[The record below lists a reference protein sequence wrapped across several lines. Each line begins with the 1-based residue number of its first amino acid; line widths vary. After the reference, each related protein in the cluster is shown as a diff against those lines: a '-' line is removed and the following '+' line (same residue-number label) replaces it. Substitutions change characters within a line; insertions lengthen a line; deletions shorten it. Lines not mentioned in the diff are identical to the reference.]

1 MRDLIV
7 KEVIIMNGS
16 SKTVFS
22 IFGGTGDLT
31 HRKLLPALFDLF
43 VLEEISGENFQLL
56 IIGRRDYTSEVYRE
70 QAKISI
76 EKYARF
82 KKKNEVY
89 DQFLSLITYVDV
101 DYTKPEDYLKL
112 KEAIKSHGCRYLFYL
127 AVAPGSFS
135 IIANNLKQSGI
146 IDDACEKQL
155 LIEKPFGDDLESAIR
170 INEELKQVFREEE
183 IYRIDHYLAK
193 EMIINI
199 LTIRFT
205 NQVFKSLWNKES
217 IENIQISVT
226 EQVGVGDRGGYYDES
241 GALKDMF
248 QSHLIQMLTYVLMDE
263 PKSMQS
269 QDIHEA
275 QEKVIEYLELAQTD
289 RFKDSYVRG
298 QYLENK
304 DSLGYLQ
311 ENRIDP
317 KSETETFVAMELR
330 SKNPNLKGVPIY
342 VRTGKR
348 MEKQET
354 VVAITFK
361 NPQGFMAQEAPQN
374 VLIIRVGPDEGIYFK
389 VNIKRPG
396 NYDEI
401 QSVTMDFCQSC
412 IYENRLNTPQAYERI
427 LMMALRKD
435 STLFT
440 SWKMAKQSWELTE
453 EIQKRSQ
460 IANIPLT
467 NYLAYTQ
474 GPIKAWEI
482 LQKNG
487 HEWYTEDIFIN
498 Q

>member
-1 MRDLIV
+1 
-7 KEVIIMNGS
+7 MNGS
-16 SKTVFS
+16 NKTVFS

-43 VLEEISGENFQLL
+43 VLEEISTLNFQLL
-56 IIGRRDYTSEVYRE
+56 IIGRRDYNSEIYRE
-70 QAKISI
+70 QARVSI

-82 KKKNEVY
+82 NKNKDAY
-89 DQFLSLITYVDV
+89 DPFLSLITYVEV
-101 DYTKPEDYLKL
+101 DYTNLADYTKL
-112 KEAIKSHGCRYLFYL
+112 KDAVQTQGCRHLFYL
-127 AVAPGSFS
+127 AVAPSSFS
-135 IIANNLKQSGI
+135 TITTNLKQSGI
-146 IDDACEKQL
+146 IDDSCEKQL
-155 LIEKPFGDDLESAIR
+155 LIEKPFGDDLGSAIQ
-170 INEELKQVFREEE
+170 INDEIKQVFDESE

-199 LTIRFT
+199 LTIRFG

-226 EQVGVGDRGGYYDES
+226 EQVGVGDRGGYYDQS
-241 GALKDMF
+241 GALKDMV

-263 PKSMQS
+263 PQSMS
-269 QDIHEA
+269 PHHIHEA
-275 QEKVIEYLELAQTD
+275 QEKAIDYLELAD
-289 RFKDSYVRG
+289 IDHFSDSFVRG
-298 QYLENK
+298 QYLANNH
-304 DSLGYLQ
+304 SLGYLQ

-317 KSETETFVAMELR
+317 NSDTETFVAMEIR
-330 SKNPNLKGVPIY
+330 SKNPSLDGVPIY
-342 VRTGKR
+342 IRTGKR

-361 NPQGFMAQEAPQN
+361 PVKGFMAQDAPQN
-374 VLIIRVGPDEGIYFK
+374 VLVIRVGPDEGIYFK

-396 NYDEI
+396 NYDDI

-412 IYENRLNTPQAYERI
+412 IYENRLNTPQAYERL

-440 SWKMAKQSWELTE
+440 SWKMARQSWELTE
-453 EIQKRSQ
+453 EIQRRSLLS
-460 IANIPLT
+460 NVPLS

-487 HEWYTEDIFIN
+487 HQWYTEDIFVK
-498 Q
+498 

>member
-1 MRDLIV
+1 MNDLIV
-7 KEVIIMNGS
+7 KETITMNGS
-16 SKTVFS
+16 NKTVFS

-43 VLEEISGENFQLL
+43 VLEEITVSNFQLL
-56 IIGRRDYTSEVYRE
+56 IIGRRDYTSDIYRE
-70 QAKISI
+70 QARVSI

-82 KKKNEVY
+82 NKKIELFN
-89 DQFLSLITYVDV
+89 QFFSIMTYVQV
-101 DYTKPEDYLKL
+101 DYTNLDDYVKL
-112 KEAIKSHGCRYLFYL
+112 KEAIQTQGCRHLFYL
-127 AVAPGSFS
+127 AVAPSSFS
-135 IIANNLKQSGI
+135 TITTNLKLSKI
-146 IDDACEKQL
+146 VDDSCEKQL
-155 LIEKPFGDDLESAIR
+155 LIEKPFGDDLGSAIQ
-170 INEELKQVFREEE
+170 INDEIKQVFDESE

-199 LTIRFT
+199 LTIRFS

-217 IENIQISVT
+217 IENIQISIT
-226 EQVGVGDRGGYYDES
+226 EQVGVGDRGGYYDTS

-263 PKSMQS
+263 PKSMS
-269 QDIHEA
+269 PQDIHHA
-275 QEKVIEYLELAQTD
+275 QEKVIDYLELADTEH
-289 RFKDSYVRG
+289 FSDSFVRG
-298 QYLENK
+298 QYLANK
-304 DSLGYLQ
+304 DSVGYLE
-311 ENRIDP
+311 ENRIHP
-317 KSETETFVAMELR
+317 ESETETFVAMEIR
-330 SKNPNLKGVPIY
+330 SKNPSLEGIPIY

-361 NPQGFMAQEAPQN
+361 HPEGFMAKNAPQN
-374 VLIIRVGPDEGIYFK
+374 VLVIRVGPDEGIYFK

-396 NYDEI
+396 NYDQI

-412 IYENRLNTPQAYERI
+412 IYENRLNTPQAYERL
-427 LMMALRKD
+427 LMMALRND
-435 STLFT
+435 RTLFT
-440 SWKMAKQSWELTE
+440 SWKMARQSWELTE
-453 EIQKRSQ
+453 EIQKRCQ